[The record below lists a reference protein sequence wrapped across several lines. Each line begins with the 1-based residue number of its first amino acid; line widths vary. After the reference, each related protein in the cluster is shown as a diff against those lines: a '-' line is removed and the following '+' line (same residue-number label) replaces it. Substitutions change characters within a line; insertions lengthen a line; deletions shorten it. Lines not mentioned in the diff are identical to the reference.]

1 MNIRTN
7 THGIELTPSISEYIE
22 KKLITIERLLQGVP
36 PETLIEI
43 EIEKDS
49 KQRKGQGFKA
59 EINVFLPNKRLF
71 ASAEHDDLYAAI
83 DEAKDEILS
92 ELKKQNVKRRDIAR
106 RSAAHVKQLFQ
117 RVGSY
122 FIPRRKSK

>member
-7 THGIELTPSISEYIE
+7 THGVELTESISSYIE
-22 KKLITIERLLQGVP
+22 KKLTTIERLLRDVP
-36 PETLIEI
+36 PETLIEV

-59 EINVFLPNKRLF
+59 QINIFLPNKRLF
-71 ASAEHDDLYAAI
+71 AMAEHDDLYAAI

-92 ELKKQNVKRRDIAR
+92 ELKKQNTKKRDVFR
-106 RSAAHVKQLFQ
+106 RSAAKTKQLFQ
-117 RVGSY
+117 QFGSY

>member
-7 THGIELTPSISEYIE
+7 THGIEMTPSMSEYIE
-22 KKLITIERLLQGVP
+22 KKLITIERLLQDVP
-36 PETLIEI
+36 PETLIEV

-59 EINVFLPNKRLF
+59 EINIFLPNKRLF

-92 ELKKQNVKRRDIAR
+92 ELKKQNTKRRDVVR
-106 RSAAHVKQLFQ
+106 RGAAHAKQLFQ
-117 RVGSY
+117 KFGSY

>member
-7 THGIELTPSISEYIE
+7 THGIELTPSISAYIE
-22 KKLITIERLLQGVP
+22 KKLITIERLLQDVP
-36 PETLIEI
+36 PETLIEV

-59 EINVFLPNKRLF
+59 EINILLPNKRLF
-71 ASAEHDDLYAAI
+71 ASADHDDLYAAI

-92 ELKKQNVKRRDIAR
+92 ELKKQNVKKRDIAR
-106 RSAAHVKQLFQ
+106 RSAARVKQLFQ

-122 FIPRRKSK
+122 LIPRRKSK

>member
-7 THGIELTPSISEYIE
+7 TNGIELTESISSYIE
-22 KKLITIERLLQGVP
+22 KKLITIERLLQHVP
-36 PETLIEI
+36 PETLIEV

-49 KQRKGQGFKA
+49 KQRKGQGFRA
-59 EINVFLPNKRLF
+59 EISIVLPNKRLY

-83 DEAKDEILS
+83 DEVKDEILS
-92 ELKKQNVKRRDIAR
+92 ELKKQNTKRRDVVR
-106 RSAAHVKQLFQ
+106 RSAARTKQIFRQ
-117 RVGSY
+117 FGSY

>member
-7 THGIELTPSISEYIE
+7 THGIELTSSISAYIE
-22 KKLITIERLLQGVP
+22 KKLVTIERLLQDVP
-36 PETLIEI
+36 PETLIEV

-49 KQRKGQGFKA
+49 KQRKGQGFKV
-59 EINVFLPNKRLF
+59 ELNVLLPNKRIF
-71 ASAEHDDLYAAI
+71 ASADHDDLYAAI

-92 ELKKQNVKRRDIAR
+92 ELKKQNVKRRDIVRRGAAR
-106 RSAAHVKQLFQ
+106 AKRIFQ
-117 RVGSY
+117 QVGSY

>member
-7 THGIELTPSISEYIE
+7 THGIELTPSISSYIE
-22 KKLITIERLLQGVP
+22 KKLITIERLLQDVP

-59 EINVFLPNKRLF
+59 EINIFLPNKRLY
-71 ASAEHDDLYAAI
+71 ASADHDDLYAAI

-92 ELKKQNVKRRDIAR
+92 ELKKQNVKKRDVAR
-106 RSAAHVKQLFQ
+106 RSAARIKQLFQ
-117 RVGSY
+117 QVGSY
-122 FIPRRKSK
+122 LIPRKKSK

>member
-7 THGIELTPSISEYIE
+7 THGIELTSSISTYLE
-22 KKLITIERLLQGVP
+22 KKLKTIERLLQHVP
-36 PETLIEI
+36 PETLIEV

-59 EINVFLPNKRLF
+59 EINIFLPNKRLF

-92 ELKKQNVKRRDIAR
+92 ELKKQNVKRRDIVR
-106 RSAAHVKQLFQ
+106 RSASRIKQIFQ
-117 RVGSY
+117 RTGAY
-122 FIPRRKSK
+122 FLPRRKSG

>member
-7 THGIELTPSISEYIE
+7 THGIELTSSISEYIE
-22 KKLITIERLLQGVP
+22 KKLVTIERLLQNVP
-36 PETLIEI
+36 PETLIEV

-49 KQRKGQGFKA
+49 RQRKGQGFKA

-106 RSAAHVKQLFQ
+106 RSAAHVKQIVQ
-117 RVGSY
+117 RFGSY

>member
-7 THGIELTPSISEYIE
+7 TNGIELTESISSYIE
-22 KKLITIERLLQGVP
+22 KKLITIERLLQHVP
-36 PETLIEI
+36 PETLIEV

-49 KQRKGQGFKA
+49 KQRKGQGFRA
-59 EINVFLPNKRLF
+59 EISIVLPNKRLY

-83 DEAKDEILS
+83 DEVKDEILS
-92 ELKKQNVKRRDIAR
+92 ELKKQNTKRRDIVR
-106 RSAAHVKQLFQ
+106 RSAARTKQIFRQ
-117 RVGSY
+117 FGSY